1 MALALVLPDRDTTE
15 LARDLRRELPEAAVE
30 EWPHISDP
38 DAVRMAVAW
47 HQPEGVLSAFPN
59 LEAVSSFGAGVDG
72 LIFDPSLPRD
82 VVIGRIVYPG
92 LIDEMAEY
100 VAAVVL
106 ARRRR
111 LWEFAELKRER
122 RWRPR
127 PPVEGVTVGLLGLGE
142 LGGATA
148 RTLRALGLEVL
159 GWSRTPKDLEG
170 VESFTGDEGLTDMA
184 ARSDYLVCLLPLTP
198 RTEGVLNR
206 DLFAAARPGCY
217 LINAGRGRHLV
228 ERDLLEALESGQ
240 LAGACLDAF
249 AAEPLPEDHP
259 FWTHPAVQVT
269 PHVASLTDPRA
280 AAAHVAEDYR
290 RVLAGKPLQHP
301 VPRERGY

>member
-1 MALALVLPDRDTTE
+1 MALALVLPDRDTSE
-15 LARDLRRELPEAAVE
+15 LARDLRRELPEAVVE

-72 LIFDPSLPRD
+72 LIFDSSLPKA
-82 VVIGRIVYPG
+82 VAIGRIVYPG

-111 LWEFAELKRER
+111 LWEFADLKRDR

-127 PPVEGVTVGLLGLGE
+127 PPVEGTTVGLLGLGE
-142 LGGATA
+142 LGAATA

-159 GWSRTPKDLEG
+159 GWSRTPKEFEG
-170 VESFTGDEGLTDMA
+170 VESFTGEEGLTDMA

-198 RTEGVLNR
+198 QTEGILNR
-206 DLFAAARPGCY
+206 ELFAAAKPGCY

-228 ERDLLEALESGQ
+228 ERDLLEALESRQ

-249 AAEPLPEDHP
+249 TVEPLPDDHP
-259 FWTHPAVQVT
+259 FWAHPAVQVT
-269 PHVASLTDPRA
+269 PHVASMTDPRA

-290 RVLAGKPLQHP
+290 RTLAGRPLQHP
-301 VPRERGY
+301 VARERGY

>member
-15 LARDLRRELPEAAVE
+15 LARDLRRELPDATVE

-59 LEAVSSFGAGVDG
+59 LQAVSSFGAGVDG
-72 LIFDPSLPRD
+72 LIFDTSLPKD
-82 VVIGRIVYPG
+82 LAIGRIVYPG
-92 LIDEMAEY
+92 LVDEMAEY

-111 LWEFAELKRER
+111 LWEFADLKRER

-127 PPVEGVTVGLLGLGE
+127 PPVAGVTVGLLGLGE
-142 LGGATA
+142 LGTAAA
-148 RTLRALGLEVL
+148 RTLRSLGFAVL
-159 GWSRTPKDLEG
+159 GWSRTPKNLEG
-170 VESFTGDEGLTDMA
+170 VESVTGDEGLADMA

-198 RTEGVLNR
+198 RTEGILDR
-206 DLFAAARPGCY
+206 QLFATAKPGCY

-228 ERDLLEALESGQ
+228 ERDLLEALDAGHI
-240 LAGACLDAF
+240 AGACLDAF
-249 AAEPLPEDHP
+249 ATEPLPEDHP

-290 RVLAGKPLQHP
+290 RALAGKPLQHP
-301 VPRERGY
+301 VARERGY